1 MKLSQ
6 VVRFLEHSGFAPAFA
21 KEPRIDPELSD
32 VCTRTDQV
40 SPGTLY
46 CCVRGFKTDGH
57 AFAEAAERQGA
68 RAFLAERPLDT
79 SLPVVLVGNPRK
91 AAAAAAAA
99 VHAFPARELSLAAVT
114 GTNGK
119 STTAW
124 IARSILRAGGVPC
137 GLLGTIVYD
146 DGKEEEQA
154 DRTTPDGPSV
164 HRWLARMAAGGTRAC
179 VMEAS
184 SHGLDLH
191 RLEGCRFDALAFTN
205 LTPEHLDFHRDMEGY
220 FQAKLRLFT
229 EHARPEARFILNL
242 DDPWGVRLARLFPER
257 SMPYGIGEG
266 PGLRGR
272 VLAMGLQ
279 GTALELTLP
288 GREAP
293 IRVESPFVGLHNVS
307 NLLAAVG
314 IALSMGMGPEA
325 VRKGIESVPPVP
337 GRLQRFRFE
346 NGVTCFIDY
355 AHTPD
360 GLEKALKAVGA
371 DCRGTVHAVFGLG
384 GERTVENRPLM
395 GKVAAALAD
404 NVVLTMDNPRSEDP
418 LAIARQI
425 EEGLQG
431 PRLRSHS
438 VILDR
443 KEAVHAALDSA
454 LPGDVVLLAGKGPE
468 TTMILADGP
477 VPYNDEE
484 SVRQWSSS
492 RGVPILP

>member
-6 VVRFLEHSGFAPAFA
+6 VVQTLESAGFAPAFA
-21 KEPRIDPELSD
+21 REPLADPELSD
-32 VCTRTDQV
+32 VCTRTEQV
-40 SPGTLY
+40 SHGALY
-46 CCVRGFKTDGH
+46 CCVKGFKTDGH
-57 AFAEAAERQGA
+57 AFAEEAERRGA
-68 RAFLAERPLDT
+68 AAFLAERPLAT
-79 SLPVVLVGNPRK
+79 SLPVVLVQDSRK
-91 AAAAAAAA
+91 AAATAAAA
-99 VHAFPARELSLAAVT
+99 VHGFPAETLSLAAVT

-124 IARSILRAGGVPC
+124 ITRSILRAGGISC

-146 DGKEEEQA
+146 DGKREEPA

-164 HRWLARMAAGGTRAC
+164 QRWLARIAENGGQAC

-191 RLEGCRFDALAFTN
+191 RLECCRFDALAFTN
-205 LTPEHLDFHRDMEGY
+205 LTPEHLDFHGDMESY
-220 FQAKLRLFT
+220 FQAKRRLFT
-229 EHARPEARFILNL
+229 DHARPEARFVLNV
-242 DDPWGVRLARLFPER
+242 DDPWGLRLAELFPDR
-257 SMPYGIGEG
+257 ALPYGIGQG
-266 PGLRGR
+266 TGLRGQI
-272 VLAMGLQ
+272 LAMGLD
-279 GTALELTLP
+279 GTDLEISVP
-288 GREAP
+288 GEKTP
-293 IRVESPFVGLHNVS
+293 IRVRSPLVGLHNVS
-307 NLLAAVG
+307 NVLASIG
-314 IALSMGMGPEA
+314 IALSLGMGQEA
-325 VRKGIESVPPVP
+325 IRYGIENLPPVP

-371 DCRGTVHAVFGLG
+371 DCRGSVHAVFGLG

-395 GKVAAALAD
+395 GRVAAALAD
-404 NVVLTMDNPRSEDP
+404 TVVLTMDNPRSEDP
-418 LAIARQI
+418 RTIARQI

-431 PRLRSHS
+431 ARLRSHS

-454 LPGDVVLLAGKGPE
+454 VSGDVVLLAGKGPE

-484 SVRQWSSS
+484 SVREWSRT
-492 RGVPILP
+492 RGIPILS